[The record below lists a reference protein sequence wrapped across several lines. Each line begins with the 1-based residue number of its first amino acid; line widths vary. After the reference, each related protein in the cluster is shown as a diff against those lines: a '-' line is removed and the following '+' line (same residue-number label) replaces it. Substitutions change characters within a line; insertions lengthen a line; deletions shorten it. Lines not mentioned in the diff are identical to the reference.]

1 MTNSTCSSMVST
13 TPTPARLKCWRWS
26 ISGLGP
32 LIVVPGHVI
41 FLDFA
46 KAFNSVP
53 HERLLLKLD
62 HIGVRRDLYSWI
74 RAFLTNQQQRVVCNG
89 YLSAWSHVTL
99 GVPQGSILGPTLF
112 LVYVNDTAD
121 NLVSPVRLF
130 ADDCAIYRQVSVSAD
145 CTTLQGDLS
154 RLYSWI
160 QKWQLPLNPSKCKA
174 ICISNKSNHLYMTTV

>member
-1 MTNSTCSSMVST
+1 
-13 TPTPARLKCWRWS
+13 
-26 ISGLGP
+26 
-32 LIVVPGHVI
+32 VVPGHVI

-121 NLVSPVRLF
+121 NLVSPVRL
-130 ADDCAIYRQVSVSAD
+130 
-145 CTTLQGDLS
+145 LQMTVPFIARSLS
-154 RLYSWI
+154 RLIVLPYKETSLDYSWI
-160 QKWQLPLNPSKCKA
+160 QKWQLPLNPNKCKA
-174 ICISNKSNHLYMTTV
+174 ICISNKSNHLYI